1 MTYTCHL
8 NHDLII
14 SSTWSQ
20 KVGPRHSP
28 SPHSEYDAEKRGQKS
43 TAPHQCGCHHATDG
57 GILMQKNLLRF
68 RTLYFSKS
76 ITASG
81 TRATWHMNFQRFH
94 KVCSKC
100 NCPYVTFR
108 INGYLMIS
116 DYTAWSTSP
125 VFQIPACATAEID
138 TAKPSLE
145 GRAVG
150 ASQIFRLLP
159 GVRRFP
165 PIHWQP
171 NGTWIQLWF
180 GGSPQKRRQ
189 NSKWQ
194 TSAFLIRWFLLWHI
208 SDWLSWVMKHFSVFR
223 SPYSKRIDWE
233 MLGKWYHP

>member
-1 MTYTCHL
+1 MRLT
-8 NHDLII
+8 
-14 SSTWSQ
+14 
-20 KVGPRHSP
+20 
-28 SPHSEYDAEKRGQKS
+28 
-43 TAPHQCGCHHATDG
+43 G
-57 GILMQKNLLRF
+57 GSWCKKNLLRF
-68 RTLYFSKS
+68 PTLYFSKS

-100 NCPYVTFR
+100 NCPYVTFK

-150 ASQIFRLLP
+150 ASQIFRLLR

-171 NGTWIQLWF
+171 NRTWIQLWF
-180 GGSPQKRRQ
+180 GKKT
-189 NSKWQ
+189 SKWQ
-194 TSAFLIRWFLLWHI
+194 TSAFLTTHSPSSNNILISSLKRWENLWI
-208 SDWLSWVMKHFSVFR
+208 FGKSIQSGCKSIASDSKEKLKSPWKNDMWFKHSDMSNLFGSQR
-223 SPYSKRIDWE
+223 KK
-233 MLGKWYHP
+233 GKYTKS